1 MATDTAVAEK
11 PAAPESTAK
20 SGPAY
25 GSVLTADPTTTAS
38 TSTTPPLAAGATPAL
53 PQPWM
58 SGLTSEQKANAELI
72 KSLSS
77 FEKGIPDLVEFY
89 AKAEAAKG
97 KAVVVPSEGASKED
111 LAAFRKAVGVPD
123 KPEDYKLD
131 EVKLPNGETL
141 DPEWDKGLRALAHK
155 VNLSQGQLNE
165 LHKWY
170 FADLAEAMKFVK
182 TTSQQAH
189 ATLRKEMG
197 ADYDAAMTFKAR
209 AVSKFLTPEAATRF
223 EKTGLGNDPE
233 IIKMFSA
240 IGKAMGDHFF
250 AEGSRGEKPE
260 AGTFGSRSN
269 EQLAQVLY
277 PEKKAK

>member
-1 MATDTAVAEK
+1 MATEQVAAG
-11 PAAPESTAK
+11 AATTESTAK
-20 SGPAY
+20 VGNA
-25 GSVLTADPTTTAS
+25 LTADPTTTATA
-38 TSTTPPLAAGATPAL
+38 TSTTPPLAAGTTPAL

-89 AKAEAAKG
+89 SRAEAAKG
-97 KAVVVPSEGASKED
+97 KAVVVPSEGATKEE

-123 KPEDYKLD
+123 KPEDYDLKG
-131 EVKLPNGETL
+131 VKLPDDVTL
-141 DPEWDKGLRALAHK
+141 DPEWDKDLRALAHK
-155 VNLSQGQLNE
+155 VNISQGQLSE
-165 LHKWY
+165 LAKWY
-170 FADLAEAMKFVK
+170 FADLANAMKFVK
-182 TTSQQAH
+182 LSSQQAH
-189 ATLRKEMG
+189 AILRKEMG

-209 AVSKFLTPEAATRF
+209 AVNKFLTPEAATRF

-233 IIKMFSA
+233 IIKMFSE

-260 AGTFGSRSN
+260 AGTFGKRTN
-269 EQLAQVLY
+269 EQLAQALY
-277 PEKKAK
+277 PSSTPPKK

>member
-11 PAAPESTAK
+11 PAATESTAK
-20 SGPAY
+20 D
-25 GSVLTADPTTTAS
+25 GSVLTADPTTTATT
-38 TSTTPPLAAGATPAL
+38 TSTTPPLAAGVTPAL

-89 AKAEAAKG
+89 AKAEVAKG
-97 KAVVVPSEGASKED
+97 KAIVVPSEGASKEE
-111 LAAFRKAVGVPD
+111 LAAFRKAVGVPE
-123 KPEDYKLD
+123 KPDDYKLE

-141 DPEWDKGLRALAHK
+141 DPEWDKNLKALAHK
-155 VNLSQGQLNE
+155 INISQGQLNE

-182 TTSQQAH
+182 TSAQAAH
-189 ATLRKEMG
+189 AALRKEMG
-197 ADYDAAMTFKAR
+197 ADYDAAMTCKAR
-209 AVSKFLTPEAATRF
+209 AVKRYLSEAAATRF

-233 IIKMFSA
+233 IIKMFAA
-240 IGKAMGDHFF
+240 IGKEMGDHVF
-250 AEGSRGEKPE
+250 AEGTRGEKPE
-260 AGTFGSRSN
+260 AGTFGTRTN
-269 EQLAQVLY
+269 DQLAKVLY
-277 PEKKAK
+277 PDKK